1 MLLLSVAW
9 REDYLHAPYTH
20 LQIGAGHA
28 ISVFRMD
35 VQPAADVLQ
44 PLLAEC
50 EVKLV
55 HFAPQNISNMLWAC
69 ATLSISPG
77 SLTIPL
83 QQS

>member
-1 MLLLSVAW
+1 
-9 REDYLHAPYTH
+9 
-20 LQIGAGHA
+20 
-28 ISVFRMD
+28 MD
-35 VQPAADVLQ
+35 VQPATDVLQ

-77 SLTIPL
+77 SLTIAL
-83 QQS
+83 K